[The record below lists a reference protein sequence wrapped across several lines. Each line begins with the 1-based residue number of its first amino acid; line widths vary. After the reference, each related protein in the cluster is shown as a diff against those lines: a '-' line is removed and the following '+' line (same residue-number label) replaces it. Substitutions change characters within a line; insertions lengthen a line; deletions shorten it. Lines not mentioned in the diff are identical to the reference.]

1 MTSKA
6 AKRKARRNR
15 MITLPGAQAVEGR
28 PTGRDRPNPRQPE
41 DARLTALHA
50 RCRQLGTGTTKE
62 ALLAASEPMMGH
74 DVGRC
79 IAHRHPSPEVR
90 ADLWQ
95 VWQDMSAARRN
106 WRMRNTG
113 HTGDPQSAA
122 VSLIHDDMQTD
133 QGLTVDLRSPAER
146 DAGAKRAEAYWRE
159 QVEAIEAPNW
169 RMALRSAIDG
179 FGKPLWRD
187 GAPTVSGICA
197 VNALEAI
204 HAARKRR

>member
-1 MTSKA
+1 MASKA
-6 AKRKARRNR
+6 AKKRAKRNR
-15 MITLPGAQAVEGR
+15 MITLPGAAPVEGR
-28 PTGRDRPNPRQPE
+28 PDGRGRPPSSE
-41 DARLTALHA
+41 DARLTALRA
-50 RCRQLGTGTTKE
+50 RCRLMGMSATPE
-62 ALLAASEPMMGH
+62 AILAASEPLMGH

-122 VSLIHDDMQTD
+122 IALIHDDMQTD
-133 QGLTVDLRSPAER
+133 PGLTVDLRTPAER
-146 DAGAKRAEAYWRE
+146 DAGAKRAEAYWRD
-159 QVEAIEAPNW
+159 QVEAVEAPNW

-179 FGKPLWRD
+179 FGKPLWQA
-187 GAPTVSGICA
+187 GAPTNAGACV